1 MDIIL
6 CPNAEEAS
14 LRAAALITN
23 AVRARP
29 ATVLGL
35 ATGSTPLRLYQALI
49 QACRDGLDFSRVRT
63 FNLDEY
69 YGVSPDHPQSYRRFM
84 NEHLFNHL
92 NLKPANT
99 HVPDGLARDV
109 AAHCAAYE
117 AEMRAAGGVDIQV
130 LGIGRDGHIGFNEP
144 GGSLSST
151 THTQVL
157 TEQTRKDNA
166 RFFDGDI
173 DLVPRYCITQGL
185 ATISRAKAVVL
196 VAQGEQKA
204 DAIAALAEGGVSALW
219 PASVLQFHNDATI
232 LVDESAASKLGLKD
246 YYKAAYEGEVALSA
260 LKG

>member
-69 YGVSPDHPQSYRRFM
+69 YGVVPDHPQSYRRFM
-84 NEHLFNHL
+84 NEHLFSHL

-130 LGIGRDGHIGFNEP
+130 LGIGSDGHIGFNEP
-144 GGSLSST
+144 GSSLASRT
-151 THTQVL
+151 RLVAL
-157 TEQTRKDNA
+157 TPQTVSDNA
-166 RFFDGDI
+166 RFFATVDE
-173 DLVPRYCITQGL
+173 VPRHAISMGIGTILEAKRCIMLGFG
-185 ATISRAKAVVL
+185 ANKAKAVR
-196 VAQGEQKA
+196 
-204 DAIAALAEGGVSALW
+204 AALEGGVSQFT
-219 PASVLQFHNDATI
+219 PASALQMHPDTTVF
-232 LVDESAASKLGLKD
+232 LDEAAAADLQLKEYYRWSA
-246 YYKAAYEGEVALSA
+246 VCP
-260 LKG
+260 

>member
-69 YGVSPDHPQSYRRFM
+69 YGVAPDHPQSYRRFM
-84 NEHLFNHL
+84 NEHLFSHL

-130 LGIGRDGHIGFNEP
+130 LGIGSDGHIGFNEP
-144 GGSLSST
+144 GSSLASRT
-151 THTQVL
+151 RLVAL
-157 TEQTRKDNA
+157 TPQTVSDNA
-166 RFFDGDI
+166 RFFATVDE
-173 DLVPRYCITQGL
+173 VPRHAISMGIG
-185 ATISRAKAVVL
+185 TILEAKRCVMLCFGANKAKAVR
-196 VAQGEQKA
+196 
-204 DAIAALAEGGVSALW
+204 AALEGGISQFTPASALQMH
-219 PASVLQFHNDATI
+219 PDTTVFLDEAAAADLQ
-232 LVDESAASKLGLKD
+232 LKEYYRWSAANQP
-246 YYKAAYEGEVALSA
+246 A
-260 LKG
+260 

>member
-69 YGVSPDHPQSYRRFM
+69 YGVAPDHPQSYRRFM
-84 NEHLFNHL
+84 NEHLFSHL

-130 LGIGRDGHIGFNEP
+130 LGIGSDGHIGFNEP
-144 GGSLSST
+144 GSSLASRT
-151 THTQVL
+151 RLVAL
-157 TEQTRKDNA
+157 TPQTVSDNA
-166 RFFDGDI
+166 RFFATVDE
-173 DLVPRYCITQGL
+173 VPRHAISMGIGTILEAKRCIMLGFG
-185 ATISRAKAVVL
+185 ANKAKAVR
-196 VAQGEQKA
+196 
-204 DAIAALAEGGVSALW
+204 AALEGGVSQFT
-219 PASVLQFHNDATI
+219 PASALQMHPDTTVF
-232 LVDESAASKLGLKD
+232 LDEAAAADLQLKEYYRWSA
-246 YYKAAYEGEVALSA
+246 VCP
-260 LKG
+260 

>member
-130 LGIGRDGHIGFNEP
+130 LGIGSDGHIGFNEP
-144 GGSLSST
+144 GSSLASRT
-151 THTQVL
+151 RLVAL
-157 TEQTRKDNA
+157 TPQTVSDNA
-166 RFFDGDI
+166 RFFATVDE
-173 DLVPRYCITQGL
+173 VPRHAISMGIGTILEAKRCIMLGFG
-185 ATISRAKAVVL
+185 ANKAKAVR
-196 VAQGEQKA
+196 
-204 DAIAALAEGGVSALW
+204 AALEGGVSQFT
-219 PASVLQFHNDATI
+219 PASALQMHPDTTVF
-232 LVDESAASKLGLKD
+232 LDEAAAADLQLKEYYRWSA
-246 YYKAAYEGEVALSA
+246 VCP
-260 LKG
+260 

>member
-14 LRAAALITN
+14 LRAAALINN

-69 YGVSPDHPQSYRRFM
+69 YGVAPDHPQSYRRFM
-84 NEHLFNHL
+84 NEHLFSHL

-130 LGIGRDGHIGFNEP
+130 LGIGSDGHIGFNEP
-144 GGSLSST
+144 GSSLASRT
-151 THTQVL
+151 RLVAL
-157 TEQTRKDNA
+157 TPQTVSDNA
-166 RFFDGDI
+166 RFFATVDE
-173 DLVPRYCITQGL
+173 VPRHAISMGIGTILEAKRCIMLGFG
-185 ATISRAKAVVL
+185 ANKAKAVR
-196 VAQGEQKA
+196 
-204 DAIAALAEGGVSALW
+204 AALEGGVSQFT
-219 PASVLQFHNDATI
+219 PASALQMHPDTTVF
-232 LVDESAASKLGLKD
+232 LDEAAAADLQLKEYYRWSA
-246 YYKAAYEGEVALSA
+246 VCP
-260 LKG
+260 

>member
-1 MDIIL
+1 
-6 CPNAEEAS
+6 
-14 LRAAALITN
+14 AAALITN

-69 YGVSPDHPQSYRRFM
+69 YGVAPDHPQSYRRFM
-84 NEHLFNHL
+84 NEHLFSHL

-130 LGIGRDGHIGFNEP
+130 LGIGSDGHIGFNEP
-144 GGSLSST
+144 GSSLASRT
-151 THTQVL
+151 RLVAL
-157 TEQTRKDNA
+157 TPQTVSDNA
-166 RFFDGDI
+166 RFFATVDE
-173 DLVPRYCITQGL
+173 VPRHAISMGIGTILEAKRCIMLGFG
-185 ATISRAKAVVL
+185 ANKAKAVR
-196 VAQGEQKA
+196 
-204 DAIAALAEGGVSALW
+204 AALEGGVSQFT
-219 PASVLQFHNDATI
+219 PASALQMHPDTTVF
-232 LVDESAASKLGLKD
+232 LDEAAAADLQLKEYYRWSA
-246 YYKAAYEGEVALSA
+246 VCP
-260 LKG
+260 

>member
-49 QACRDGLDFSRVRT
+49 QACRDGLDFSRVHT

-69 YGVSPDHPQSYRRFM
+69 YGVAPDHPQSYRRFM

-92 NLKPANT
+92 NLIPANT
-99 HVPDGLARDV
+99 RVPDGLARDV

-130 LGIGRDGHIGFNEP
+130 LGIGSDGHIGFNEP
-144 GGSLSST
+144 GSSLASRT
-151 THTQVL
+151 RLVAL
-157 TEQTRKDNA
+157 TPQTVSDNA
-166 RFFDGDI
+166 RFFATVDE
-173 DLVPRYCITQGL
+173 VPRHAISMGIGTILEAKRCIMLGFG
-185 ATISRAKAVVL
+185 ANKAKAVR
-196 VAQGEQKA
+196 
-204 DAIAALAEGGVSALW
+204 AALEGGISQFTPASALQMH
-219 PASVLQFHNDATI
+219 PDTTVFLDEAAAADLQ
-232 LVDESAASKLGLKD
+232 LKEYYRWSAANQP
-246 YYKAAYEGEVALSA
+246 A
-260 LKG
+260 

>member
-69 YGVSPDHPQSYRRFM
+69 YGVAPDHPQSYRRFM
-84 NEHLFNHL
+84 NEHLFSHL

-130 LGIGRDGHIGFNEP
+130 LGIGSDGHIGFNEP
-144 GGSLSST
+144 GSSLASRT
-151 THTQVL
+151 RLVAL
-157 TEQTRKDNA
+157 TPQTVSDNA
-166 RFFDGDI
+166 RFFATVDE
-173 DLVPRYCITQGL
+173 VPRHAISMGIGTILEAKCCIMLGFG
-185 ATISRAKAVVL
+185 ANKAKAVR
-196 VAQGEQKA
+196 
-204 DAIAALAEGGVSALW
+204 AALEGGVSQFT
-219 PASVLQFHNDATI
+219 PASALQMHPDTTVF
-232 LVDESAASKLGLKD
+232 LDEAAAADLQLKEYYRWSA
-246 YYKAAYEGEVALSA
+246 VCP
-260 LKG
+260 